1 MPKLP
6 VYNQD
11 RKKVGDIELADAV
24 FGAQVREHLLYAAV
38 RYQRAKARSGT
49 HSTKQRAEVSGGGR
63 KPWKQK
69 GTGRARQ
76 GSTRSPQ
83 WRGGGVV
90 FGPRPRSHAFK
101 LNKQVRRLALCSA
114 LSRRVAENQLF
125 VVEDFQL
132 AEMKTKLVG
141 EFMAKFK
148 LADMTLVLPAKD
160 DRVAV
165 AARNLKTVTVLP
177 SVGLNVYDVLR
188 HGSVVVTRQAVEA
201 LTQRLAGDTEV
212 EAPAPPPP
220 PPAKKKAAPRPKRTE
235 A

>member
-1 MPKLP
+1 MSALGRRVRSMPKLP
-6 VYNQD
+6 VYNQNYEQ
-11 RKKVGDIELADAV
+11 VGDIDLADTV
-24 FGAQVREHLLYAAV
+24 FGTTVREHLLYAAV
-38 RYQRAKARSGT
+38 RYQRAKARSGN

-101 LNKQVRRLALCSA
+101 LNKRVRRLALCSA

-132 AEMKTKLVG
+132 PELKTRLVG
-141 EFMAKFK
+141 EFMSKF
-148 LADMTLVLPAKD
+148 AVPSMTLVLATKD
-160 DRVAV
+160 ERIAL

-188 HGSVVVTRQAVEA
+188 HGTVVVTRQAVEL
-201 LTQRLAGDTEV
+201 LTQRLAAG
-212 EAPAPPPP
+212 A
-220 PPAKKKAAPRPKRTE
+220 
-235 A
+235 